1 MMYGWHDQGMNGGWL
16 ALMIGAMVIFWVVFV
31 VGVVVVVRHY
41 LHARPS
47 ASPASSLSPGDAA
60 VSVLK
65 ERFAKGEV
73 SEEEYT
79 RRLKFLR
86 EEP

>member
-16 ALMIGAMVIFWVVFV
+16 ALMIVAMVIFWVVFV

-47 ASPASSLSPGDAA
+47 AGPTSSSPGDAA

-79 RRLKFLR
+79 RRLKLLR
-86 EEP
+86 EEQ

>member
-1 MMYGWHDQGMNGGWL
+1 MMYGWHEQGMNGGWL
-16 ALMIGAMVIFWVVFV
+16 ALMVVAMVIFWVVFV

-47 ASPASSLSPGDAA
+47 AGPAASPSQGDAA

-65 ERFAKGEV
+65 ERFAKGDV
-73 SEEEYT
+73 SEEEYM
-79 RRLKFLR
+79 RRLKLLR
-86 EEP
+86 EEQ

>member
-1 MMYGWHDQGMNGGWL
+1 MYGWHDQGMGGGWL
-16 ALMIGAMVIFWVVFV
+16 ALMIVAMVIFWVVFV

-41 LHARPS
+41 LHARPAVTPS
-47 ASPASSLSPGDAA
+47 VSPSPGDAA

-73 SEEEYT
+73 TEEEYA
-79 RRLKFLR
+79 RRLKLLR
-86 EEP
+86 DEQ

>member
-1 MMYGWHDQGMNGGWL
+1 MTYGWNNQGMNGGWL
-16 ALMIGAMVIFWVVFV
+16 ALMIVAMVIFWVVFV

-41 LHARPS
+41 LRARPS
-47 ASPASSLSPGDAA
+47 AGPAVTTPPGHAA

-79 RRLKFLR
+79 RRLKLLR
-86 EEP
+86 EEQ